1 MVAKRRI
8 LFLDSCLDESLRE
21 QLAEAATSEPTRR
34 AMVKDAHLIEA
45 ARAADRI
52 VVSLDERARALFRE
66 AALAVSELRAVMW
79 ANPDNQEEGVVEW
92 LDRGARRE
100 RPRELRS

>member
-1 MVAKRRI
+1 MI
-8 LFLDSCLDESLRE
+8 
-21 QLAEAATSEPTRR
+21 
-34 AMVKDAHLIEA
+34 KDAHLIEA
-45 ARAADRI
+45 ARATDRI

-66 AALAVSELRAVMW
+66 AALEVSELRVVMW